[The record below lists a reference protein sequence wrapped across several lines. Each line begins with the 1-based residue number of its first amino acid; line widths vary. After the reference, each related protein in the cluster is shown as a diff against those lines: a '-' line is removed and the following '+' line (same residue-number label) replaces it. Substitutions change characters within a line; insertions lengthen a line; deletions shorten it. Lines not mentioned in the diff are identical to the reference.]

1 MLRLLFRVHFLFLV
15 LMFPALLC
23 GQEKSIDEQS
33 VDAISHPE
41 GLDVSLWAG
50 SDQLSNPVAFTF
62 DNQGRMFLC
71 ETFRQNKGVED
82 NRGHMDWLD
91 DDLAAQ
97 SLEDRLAY
105 FKHHLGD
112 ELAAYEAE
120 EDRITVISDEDGDGR
135 ADKDWVFA
143 DGFSSALTGT
153 GAGVLVL
160 GNDVYYTC
168 IPDLWKITDAD
179 GDGLSDQQQS
189 LHYGYGVRVA
199 FRGHDSHGL
208 VLGPD
213 GRIYF
218 SIGDRG
224 YNIRTKDGRE
234 LKDPESG
241 AVFRCELDGSG
252 LEVFATGLRNPQELI
267 FDTAGNLFTGDNNSD
282 SGDEARWVHVVE
294 GSETGWRMAFQYLSD
309 RGPWNREKLWHPR
322 HEGQAAYIVPPI
334 VNFADGPSGV
344 TYYPGTGL
352 GKKYNGT
359 FFLCDFRGDASISG
373 VRSFKLKPAG
383 ASFEMTQPDKFLW
396 NVLATDI
403 EFGPDGGLYATDW
416 IEGWEGVNRG
426 RVVRITN
433 PKLIDSKQVKNVQAL
448 LAMDMTQEKPGK
460 LVPRL
465 GNPDR
470 RVRMKTQLELARR
483 EAVGFLAR
491 VAKNSSKKR
500 LARMHA
506 IWGLGHVAR
515 KTTNARKRRTAV
527 AVLPELMTAKDPWL
541 RAAVVTVM
549 GDLGDREFA
558 EPLQTA
564 LQDEDLRVRSLAA
577 IAIGKTG
584 AEQVVDSLVS
594 MIADNNDQDVVLRH
608 AGVMGLLGAA
618 SEAEVTALSADTRR
632 SVRLAAVLV
641 LRRMKSPQVAEYL
654 SDADPLIVLEA
665 ARAIHDMPISDAMPT
680 LAGLIHSPTRDEA
693 LLRRVL
699 NANYRMGGA
708 EQATAV
714 ASVLRADV
722 PDVFKL
728 EAIDMLGHWET
739 PSNRDRVLGMWRP
752 LESRSADPAR
762 EAIRQVL
769 LDGDAV
775 AAASTDVKAN
785 LIELAANLGLEE
797 IVTSVRQSIGNS
809 EFDPTQRAN
818 MLSSLVALDG
828 SMAIGDVTN
837 SLQDASAVVRS
848 RAREL
853 LLELDPKR
861 GVKELR
867 DVLTDG
873 QTIERQSAWAALS
886 SMGEAE
892 DTGVRTVLK
901 ELDLE
906 SVPAD
911 TRLDVVEA
919 ARRLGMDEVA
929 SRMLKPLQDLPY
941 GERHLTVLGG
951 DPARGEEI
959 FRNNVALSCL
969 RCHSVGDSG
978 GNVGPNL
985 AGIGKTKTA
994 DYLLESIMDPNKQI
1008 AEGFGTLIVVTDDG
1022 LQYQGLVQKEADD
1035 LIHMIDADGNRFH
1048 IVKEEII
1055 ARKNGKS
1062 AMPEELTKSLTNFQL
1077 RDLIAYLVSL
1087 KTPWVK
1093 EAGHEE

>member
-1 MLRLLFRVHFLFLV
+1 MLRLLFRVRFLFLV
-15 LMFPALLC
+15 LLSPALLWA
-23 GQEKSIDEQS
+23 QEKSIDEQS
-33 VDAISHPE
+33 VDTISHPE
-41 GLDVSLWAG
+41 GLDIRLWAG

-62 DNQGRMFLC
+62 DNNGRMYVC

-82 NRGHMDWLD
+82 NRSHMDWLE

-105 FKHHLGD
+105 FQKHLGE
-112 ELAAYEAE
+112 ELAAYEVE

-143 DGFSSALTGT
+143 DGFNSALTGT
-153 GAGVLVL
+153 GAGILVQ

-208 VLGPD
+208 VMGPD

-224 YNIRTKDGRE
+224 YNIRTRDGRE

-252 LEVFATGLRNPQELI
+252 LEVFATGLRNPQELV

-322 HEGQAAYIVPPI
+322 HEGQAAYIIPPI
-334 VNFADGPSGV
+334 VNFADGPSGL

-352 GKKYNGT
+352 GEQYKGT
-359 FFLCDFRGDASISG
+359 FFLCDFRGDAAISG
-373 VRSFKLKPAG
+373 VRSFKLKPSG
-383 ASFEMTQPDKFLW
+383 ATFEMTQPDKFLW

-433 PKLIDSKQVKNVQAL
+433 PELINSKQVKNVQAL
-448 LAMDMTQEKPGK
+448 LAMDMTKEKSGK
-460 LVPRL
+460 LAQRL

-470 RVRMKTQLELARR
+470 RVRMKTQLELASR
-483 EAVGFLAR
+483 EAVYFLAR
-491 VAKNSSKKR
+491 VAKNTKKGR

-506 IWGLGHVAR
+506 VWGLGHVAR
-515 KTTNARKRRTAV
+515 KTTDAMKRRNAV
-527 AVLPELMTAKDPWL
+527 APLPELLSVGDAWI

-549 GDLGDREFA
+549 GDLGDQQFV
-558 EPLQTA
+558 EPLRTA
-564 LQDEDLRVRSLAA
+564 LQDEDSRVRSLAA
-577 IAIGKTG
+577 IAIGKTRS
-584 AEQVVDSLVS
+584 AQVVDSLIS
-594 MIADNNDQDVVLRH
+594 LIAANNDQDVILRH
-608 AGVMGLLGAA
+608 AGVMGLLGTA
-618 SEAEVTALSADTRR
+618 SEAQLTGLSTDSRS

-641 LRRMKSPQVAEYL
+641 LRRMKSPQLEKFLAD
-654 SDADPLIVLEA
+654 SDPLIVLEA
-665 ARAIHDMPISDAMPT
+665 ARAIHDMPIPSAMPA
-680 LAGLIHSPTRDEA
+680 LAKRISLATQDEA
-693 LLRRVL
+693 LLRRIL
-699 NANYRMGGA
+699 NANYRIGGA
-708 EQATAV
+708 EQADAV

-722 PDVFKL
+722 SDVIQL
-728 EAIDMLGHWET
+728 EAIDMLGNWET

-752 LESRSADPAR
+752 LEPRAADPAR
-762 EAIRQVL
+762 EAIRQLL
-769 LDGDAV
+769 LDGDGI
-775 AAASTDVKAN
+775 AAASTGVRAE
-785 LIELAANLGLEE
+785 LIALAAKLGLKE
-797 IVTSVRQSIGNS
+797 IVTSVRQAIGNPD
-809 EFDPTQRAN
+809 FDPAQRAN
-818 MLSSLVALDG
+818 MLTSLVALDG
-828 SMAIGDVTN
+828 SMAKDDVTN
-837 SLQDASAVVRS
+837 ALQDGSALVRS

-853 LLELDPKR
+853 LLELDPLK
-861 GVKELR
+861 GVQELR
-867 DVLTDG
+867 DVLMDG
-873 QTIERQSAWAALS
+873 QTVERQSAWATLS
-886 SMGEAE
+886 SMDEA
-892 DTGVRTVLK
+892 DTAEIRKVLTQL
-901 ELDLE
+901 ELQ
-906 SVPAD
+906 SVPED

-919 ARRLGMDEVA
+919 ARRLGMDDVVD
-929 SRMLKPLQDLPY
+929 RMVSPLMDLPY
-941 GERHLTVLGG
+941 AERHLAVTGG

-985 AGIGKTKTA
+985 AGIGKSKTPE
-994 DYLLESIMDPNKQI
+994 YLLESILDPNKQI

-1022 LQYQGLVQKEADD
+1022 LQYQGLVQKEADN
-1035 LIHMIDADGNRFH
+1035 LIHMIDADGKRFH

-1055 ARKNGKS
+1055 VRKNGKS
-1062 AMPEELTKSLTNFQL
+1062 AMPEDLTKSLSNFQL

-1087 KTPWVK
+1087 KTPWV
-1093 EAGHEE
+1093 EQAGHEG